1 MNHPVHKLTSIAIA
15 MAFMATPAFA
25 QTAAGGADTST
36 PAPTPASAPTP
47 QDAAAS
53 APANGNTV
61 VITGQRANR
70 VSNGA
75 TNLDLDA
82 KETPQSISF
91 VTQQQMKDF
100 GADEINDALRLT
112 TGIRV
117 EQVGTNQTQ
126 FLSRGFE
133 IKNTQI
139 DGVGMPNGWGIVT
152 NDMDT
157 FGYDKVEVIRGANG
171 LLTGVGNAS
180 GTINYVRKRP
190 TNEAGGSADV
200 SFGSWGT
207 TREEVDYSTP
217 FTADGGWAG
226 RVVAAHEQG
235 GSYLRDFKK
244 DRTFFQ
250 AVVDGQIGDHGA
262 LAFGY
267 SRQQSDTSG
276 NMWGTLTF
284 VSNTGTQLNLPRSA
298 STTQDWT
305 YWNATTQTAFVEYT
319 QDLGDDWRAKA
330 SYNYRSSESPSQL
343 FMGYSPTGL
352 DAATGTGLYGW
363 AYKSETGSPANLFDL
378 SFNGHYDLL
387 GRKHEAT
394 FGVALSQSKQ
404 NEYYYPT
411 DFSGPAFGALPAFP
425 YAGNAIP
432 EPTWGDKT
440 FYSSLNQRVKRA
452 YAVTRL
458 TLTDKAHAILGVN
471 WTQYH
476 RDGVDETATA
486 FNQTENNTS
495 PYVGLNYDFTPT
507 VSGYANYSYIYQP
520 QEQYTASHEYIE
532 PSKGT
537 NYEIG
542 VKGEWLD
549 KRLLTTLAWFD
560 ARQKGLATYVGTV
573 FLDGSAFAAY
583 DGVDVQSK
591 GIEFEATGK
600 INQYVDLVLGYTHLD
615 MSGEATGKTYPWVPR
630 HMANVT
636 LSTRVPNLTA
646 LSLGASGRWQSS
658 TSNSDSYSG
667 YEVHQGGYA
676 VANAF
681 ASWEFGHGLTLRGN
695 VNNITNHKYINSLYI
710 ASYYAAPRNYTVSL
724 DYRF

>member
-1 MNHPVHKLTSIAIA
+1 MEAQMNHPARKLTSVATAVA
-15 MAFMATPAFA
+15 MAFLAAPAVV
-25 QTAAGGADTST
+25 QTAASA
-36 PAPTPASAPTP
+36 AAAASAPTP
-47 QDAAAS
+47 HDAAATS
-53 APANGNTV
+53 SSEVTSV

-91 VTQQQMKDF
+91 VTQEQMKNF
-100 GADEINDALRLT
+100 GADDINDALRLT

-152 NDMDT
+152 NSMDT

-190 TNEAGGSADV
+190 TNEAKGSIGV
-200 SFGSWGT
+200 SYGSWGT
-207 TREEVDYSTP
+207 KRIEADYSTP
-217 FTADGGWAG
+217 LTSDGGWAA
-226 RVVAAHEQG
+226 RVVAAHEDG
-235 GSYLRDFKK
+235 DSYLRDFKS
-244 DRTFFQ
+244 DRTFLY
-250 AVVDGQIGDHGA
+250 ATVDGQIGDHGSLA
-262 LAFGY
+262 LGY
-267 SRQQSDTSG
+267 SRQQSDTSH

-284 VSNTGTQLNLPRSA
+284 VSNTGTQLDLPRSA

-305 YWNATTQTAFVEYT
+305 YWNDTTQTAFVEYT

-330 SYNYRSSESPSQL
+330 SYNYRSSVSPSQL

-363 AYKSETGSPANLFDL
+363 GYKSTTGSPAHLFDL
-378 SFNGHYDLL
+378 SFNGHYDLF
-387 GRKHEAT
+387 GHKHEAT
-394 FGVALSQSKQ
+394 FGASLSESKQ
-404 NEYYYPT
+404 NQYYYPT
-411 DFSGPAFGALPAFP
+411 SFAGPAFGALPGFP
-425 YAGNAIP
+425 YAGDAIP
-432 EPTWGDKT
+432 ESTWGDKT
-440 FYSSLNQRVKRA
+440 FYTSLNQRVKRA

-458 TLTDKAHAILGVN
+458 TLADPLHAIIGIN

-476 RDGVDETATA
+476 RDGVDSLAVP
-486 FNQTENNTS
+486 FNQTETNSS
-495 PYVGLNYDFTPT
+495 PYVGITYDFTGAL
-507 VSGYANYSYIYQP
+507 SAYANYSYIYQP
-520 QEQYTASHEYIE
+520 QEQYTRSHEYIE

-542 VKGEWLD
+542 VKGEWMD

-583 DGVDVQSK
+583 DGVDVESK
-591 GIEFEATGK
+591 GVEFEATGK

-615 MSGEATGKTYPWVPR
+615 MSGAETGKTYPWVPR
-630 HMANVT
+630 HMANVM
-636 LSTRVPNLTA
+636 LSARVPDLTA
-646 LSLGASGRWQSS
+646 LSLGLSGRWQSG
-658 TSNSDSYSG
+658 TSNNDSYSG
-667 YEVHQGGYA
+667 YTVRQGGYA
-676 VANAF
+676 TANAF
-681 ASWEFGHGLTLRGN
+681 AAWEFKPGLTLRGN

-710 ASYYAAPRNYTVSL
+710 ASYYAAPRNYTVSM